1 MLIRRGRGRGTLL
14 LDRLDLDLLGPLDP
28 LDPVDPGIANTLP
41 GDAARGLLGKRPAV
55 EGWPGLK
62 AIALRGGLRAR
73 PLRRSRRP
81 STAGVRDHG

>member
-28 LDPVDPGIANTLP
+28 VDPSIANTLP

-62 AIALRGGLRAR
+62 AIALRGGLRAH
-73 PLRRSRRP
+73 PLPRSRRP